1 MILSEVTRV
10 AVIPRDAHNLNMN
23 ISMAGSRLFQSDDL
37 TIVIGDGRR
46 RRNVQENLASRKRDL
61 TIVQGAAFRV
71 QRRGNNTYFIQADGT
86 AFEDVVVLV
95 RDKPLIFYSHESN
108 FLYRLP

>member
-1 MILSEVTRV
+1 M
-10 AVIPRDAHNLNMN
+10 
-23 ISMAGSRLFQSDDL
+23 
-37 TIVIGDGRR
+37 
-46 RRNVQENLASRKRDL
+46 QENLVSRKRDL

-95 RDKPLIFYSHESN
+95 RDKLLTFCSRESN